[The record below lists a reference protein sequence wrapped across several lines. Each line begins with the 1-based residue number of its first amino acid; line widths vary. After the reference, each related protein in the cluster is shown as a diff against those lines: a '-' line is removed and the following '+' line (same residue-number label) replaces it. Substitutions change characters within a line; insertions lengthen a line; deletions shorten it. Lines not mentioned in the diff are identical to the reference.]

1 MTGDKTY
8 DRTDDTIRSKAAA
21 SASSSECANEPRA
34 QKGEPSKEPLPFLY
48 ANLSAARRRVCYGLL
63 VLLGFSLG
71 CSEFV
76 VIGIEPEL
84 AEAFDCS
91 LARVGD
97 LISWFA
103 LSYAIATPLLAIF
116 TSQFRRS
123 SLLAVY
129 LFVFVVGNLVSMV
142 AESFELLLASRV
154 LMGAVAGP
162 LLAVGTTYV
171 PDLLGPKHSSMGI
184 SVVYA
189 AFSIALVLATSAGR
203 FIAEYLTWHIAMEG
217 AFAFALITA
226 ILLRFI
232 MPKSAHGSDG
242 VASPANQLRLL
253 KEPAVI
259 FGVLIF
265 LFGIGAVYTF
275 YGYVAPYL
283 ETTLGLS
290 AAQSGGVLLVFGCIC
305 FVSDILSGVIDLRF
319 GMKALPPIFVALA
332 AALFGLWLAGANAA
346 LAVAATFVI
355 ALLMYSFSIPCI
367 TMFMGVARRKHPG
380 ALILAASVEPTSF
393 NIGISFGTAAGGLV
407 VTNLGLQ
414 AVGLVGGIFALLACA
429 CSVAAIVSWRKIRAE
444 RALTR

>member
-1 MTGDKTY
+1 MTRDETTPHITSTNGPG
-8 DRTDDTIRSKAAA
+8 AADER
-21 SASSSECANEPRA
+21 SASTSHVQA
-34 QKGEPSKEPLPFLY
+34 LDTPFP
-48 ANLSAARRRVCYGLL
+48 NLSAGRRRFCYGLL

-103 LSYAIATPLLAIF
+103 LSYAVATPLLAIL
-116 TSQFRRS
+116 TSRFRRS

-129 LFVFVVGNLVSMV
+129 LAVFVVGNFASMAAATFDV
-142 AESFELLLASRV
+142 LLASRV
-154 LMGAVAGP
+154 IMGAVAGP

-203 FIAEYLTWHIAMEG
+203 IISEYLTWHVAMEG
-217 AFAFALITA
+217 AFGFAVLTSV
-226 ILLRFI
+226 LLVAV
-232 MPKSAHGSDG
+232 MPKSARGTDG
-242 VASPANQLRLL
+242 LASPANQLRLL
-253 KEPAVI
+253 REPVI
-259 FGVLIF
+259 LFGVLIF

-283 ETTLGLS
+283 ETELQLTTV
-290 AAQSGGVLLVFGCIC
+290 QSGTVLLVFGCIC
-305 FVSDILSGVIDLRF
+305 FVSDLLSGVFDLRF
-319 GMKALPPIFVALA
+319 GMKALPPIFVGLA
-332 AALFGLWLAGANAA
+332 AALFGLWLAGQHVVPA
-346 LAVAATFVI
+346 LAAVFVI

-367 TMFMGVARRKHPG
+367 TMFMDVARRKHPG
-380 ALILAASVEPTSF
+380 ALILAASIEPTSF
-393 NIGISFGTAAGGLV
+393 NIGIAFGTAAGGVV

-414 AVGLVGGIFALLACA
+414 TVGLVGGFFALMACA
-429 CSVAAIVSWRKIRAE
+429 CTLAAMAFRKKLPSAGRS
-444 RALTR
+444 TR